1 MKRSCF
7 GLKKTKSN
15 QGALKD
21 LEGKEKSKR
30 KESNKTS
37 EAGNLILQK
46 ESRRGDEI

>member
-21 LEGKEKSKR
+21 LEEKKIQR

>member
-1 MKRSCF
+1 MTRSCF

-21 LEGKEKSKR
+21 LEEKKSQR